1 MRKIVLFL
9 HTGYCGMDA
18 HEFWQ
23 VPETTTDDELAELCW
38 QRAKE
43 NAEMYGIYPYSEY
56 CDEPD
61 FDDEEGDTYSD
72 NIEGSFEDYNPD
84 KHDGYRIGRDN
95 SWEKY

>member
-23 VPETTTDDELAELCW
+23 VPETATEDKLAELCW

-43 NAEMYGIYPYSEY
+43 NAEMYGIYPYEEY
-56 CDEPD
+56 SDEPD
-61 FDDEEGDTYSD
+61 FDEDDEQYSHG
-72 NIEGSFEDYNPD
+72 IEGSFADYNPD
-84 KHDGYRIGRDN
+84 KHDGYTMGGTPD
-95 SWEKY
+95 WQKY